1 MKKMSLQS
9 ATEEESHHT
18 SLLKVQLWLCRRVC
32 REFQPAREIPRWPSQ
47 GPSEP
52 TCGQSWRRHSWPS
65 DFCSPGF
72 GDKFKPW
79 HEPKIQWFCSRA
91 TMLHWSINQS
101 MFNFMSVRSKVM
113 SLSLSL
119 SLTHTHTHTHTYS
132 IDIRSHPP
140 PQKMQHWHLFYTYYI
155 SLYACLL

>member
-1 MKKMSLQS
+1 MKKLPLQS
-9 ATEEESHHT
+9 AREEESHHT
-18 SLLKVQLWLCRRVC
+18 SLLKVQLWLCHRVC

-91 TMLHWSINQS
+91 TMLHWSINYVCSQQGD
-101 MFNFMSVRSKVM
+101 V
-113 SLSLSL
+113 SLSLS
-119 SLTHTHTHTHTYS
+119 HTHTALTLDPTP
-132 IDIRSHPP
+132 HPTP
-140 PQKMQHWHLFYTYYI
+140 KNAALTSLLYI
-155 SLYACLL
+155 LACMRVCYRGNKRQEK